1 MSKPSVSPKLS
12 SPTYL
17 LDIHH
22 LTKNALVEAH
32 TTGASVIIITAL
44 EAAVGN
50 LGVLQSTT
58 EYLKRLEA
66 QNKARG
72 EVLESLRLSSRET
85 WLKLEDQ

>member
-1 MSKPSVSPKLS
+1 MSKTDVLPRFS

-17 LDIHH
+17 VDIHR
-22 LTKNALVEAH
+22 LTRNALEEAR
-32 TTGASVIIITAL
+32 TTGASAIIITAL

-66 QNKARG
+66 QHKARG